1 MRGSVLLGRRLPAA
15 VALVVA
21 CVVSPTSAFAS
32 SEVGPAVDLGA
43 VTLVKGGDP
52 NAALRSGK
60 ADTEFRVL
68 LPAGATCPG
77 DSPNG
82 QWRIQT
88 FMVPNGIDVG
98 TIKYAG
104 AGPTGANQ
112 YPLYTGDRAQR
123 SWTNK
128 ILPLN
133 TSPDPATTVPAL
145 PIFGFAAI
153 SVVKVPEGSYRIG
166 VACTLFGATAQ
177 YWSTLVDITGSAVGN
192 ASTFRF
198 TVPGAPASVAS
209 DGPPL
214 WVVLAVGAAGLIGV
228 AVVVTAL
235 RRARPTSR
243 TPHGL
248 SRKEQR

>member
-1 MRGSVLLGRRLPAA
+1 MLGTVVRRHLPSA

-21 CVVSPTSAFAS
+21 CLVVPAPAIAS

-43 VTLVKGGDP
+43 VTLVKGDDP
-52 NAALRSGK
+52 DTPVRSGN

-68 LPAGATCPG
+68 LPAGSTCPG

-88 FMVPNGIDVG
+88 FMVPNGVDVG

-104 AGPTGANQ
+104 AGPTGPAQ
-112 YPLYTGDRAQR
+112 FPLYTGDRAQR
-123 SWTNK
+123 SWVNK

-198 TVPGAPASVAS
+198 TVPGAPAPVAS

-214 WVVLAVGAAGLIGV
+214 WVVLAVGAIGLIGG
-228 AVVVTAL
+228 AVVVAAL
-235 RRARPTSR
+235 RRARSTSR
-243 TPHGL
+243 TPHDL